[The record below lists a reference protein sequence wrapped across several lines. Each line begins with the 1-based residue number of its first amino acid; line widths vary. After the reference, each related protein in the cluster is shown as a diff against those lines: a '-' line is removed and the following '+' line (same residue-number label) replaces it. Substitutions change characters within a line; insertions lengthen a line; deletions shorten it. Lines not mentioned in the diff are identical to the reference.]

1 MRIGEPEG
9 PGGCRE
15 GVAGPAVCVVAGA
28 CLLGAVDGGGSGDS
42 LDCGP
47 DVDHYKV
54 YLGDTVTGCE
64 IPF

>member
-1 MRIGEPEG
+1 
-9 PGGCRE
+9 
-15 GVAGPAVCVVAGA
+15 
-28 CLLGAVDGGGSGDS
+28 VDGGGSADS